1 MQNET
6 KGMVLGLV
14 GVCAF
19 GLTLPAT
26 RIVVAYAD
34 PVFIGLGR
42 AALAAVFALMLLL
55 WFGEKIPSVRQA
67 MQLAVVALGV
77 VIGFPFL
84 ASWAMLHVPA
94 SHGGVVV
101 GILPMATAV
110 VGVLVSAERPSIGF
124 WVVSCIGSGLVMA
137 YALYQGAGQIHI
149 ADLALLGAV
158 LCAAVGYALGAKVSQ
173 EIGGWQVICWA
184 LVLAFPFV
192 LVPALQ
198 SVPDSLAD
206 IPVQAYLSFGYLVL
220 VSQLLAFF
228 VWYKGLALGGI
239 ARVSQAQLLQP
250 FVTLIASV
258 LILGEALDASTVI
271 FIFLVVCSVWV
282 GKKMPIQRL
291 QEADAQ

>member
-291 QEADAQ
+291 QEADR